1 MADFVQ
7 TGPFSRQAAANVEKI
22 PGQFWGMLQGVGRN
36 LGRAGQYLSSEK
48 AARDYANLL
57 SGQLPQIGRVAVAKP
72 NRDME
77 SADIPIWDPVA
88 EKYVY
93 AAAKQVPIV
102 TGLDK
107 DNNVD
112 RRKSDLYKQY
122 AQTPEGQFERY
133 FKTPEMMPYF
143 GSAFQGQGAP
153 TSAQQMLDLASQTTA
168 PTSSPL
174 AGFYAAQSASGR
186 GNMGEII
193 EALGYKGTPL
203 EKWAQANPMLAFR
216 EYNKRFPAGQPTQ
229 GPTPALPGP
238 PMTTT
243 GTAGEKA
250 LQEAKFKLYEEDNAS
265 PAPTVGQRTQEFL
278 AGVGNPVVPTED
290 RAGTGLTQGERVD
303 LGRGVQNIQAWQK
316 MRTQGY
322 QSAFQPDAQSLF

>member
-1 MADFVQ
+1 MSYRGGQRSAKSASKAA
-7 TGPFSRQAAANVEKI
+7 PAAALGAIGGGLMQFGRTLRAPFAGLLDPNYI
-22 PGQFWGMLQGVGRN
+22 SDYGQSFLRGR
-36 LGRAGQYLSSEK
+36 
-48 AARDYANLL
+48 
-57 SGQLPQIGRVAVAKP
+57 P
-72 NRDME
+72 
-77 SADIPIWDPVA
+77 
-88 EKYVY
+88 
-93 AAAKQVPIV
+93 AAAAEQPQATFDRPPGGNEPLVD
-102 TGLDK
+102 GLDQ
-107 DNNVD
+107 DGNVD

-122 AQTPEGQFERY
+122 AQTPEGQFQRY
-133 FKTPEMMPYF
+133 FKTSEMTPYF

-265 PAPTVGQRTQEFL
+265 PAATVGQRTQEFL
-278 AGVGNPVVPTED
+278 AGIGNPVVPTED
-290 RAGTGLTQGERVD
+290 RAGTGLTQGERVA
-303 LGRGVQNIQAWQK
+303 LGRGVQNIQAWQMMK
-316 MRTQGY
+316 TQGY